1 MVDGW
6 IFIEVKE
13 SGRVNGI
20 RESRVTVLITVRAK
34 QSVTKISHWHRHD
47 LMIISY
53 ATQGHLVLPSIVNIY
68 HSIIH
73 INLKVVSLRIIK
85 SRESRRASKEH

>member
-20 RESRVTVLITVRAK
+20 RESRVTVLIMVRAK

-53 ATQGHLVLPSIVNIY
+53 ATQGYLVLPYIY
-68 HSIIH
+68 HSIIS
-73 INLKVVSLRIIK
+73 I
-85 SRESRRASKEH
+85 